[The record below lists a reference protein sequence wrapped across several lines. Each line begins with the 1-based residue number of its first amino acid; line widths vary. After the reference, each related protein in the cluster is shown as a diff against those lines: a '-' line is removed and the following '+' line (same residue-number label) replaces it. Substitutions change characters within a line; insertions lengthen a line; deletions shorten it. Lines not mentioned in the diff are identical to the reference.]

1 MPFNGSGTYS
11 LYTPGNPVVTG
22 NTISST
28 AMNNTLTDL
37 ATALS
42 NTLTKDG
49 QAVAT
54 ANLPLGGFKH
64 TGAGAATASGQYV
77 TYGQSGAVLDTVYT
91 PAGTGAVASTTQT
104 KLRESVSVN
113 DFGADSTGVADST
126 ASIQAALNAG
136 AKAVYVPPGSY
147 KFSTLTMPTTF
158 GFVLF
163 GSGTSSVLIQTGAG
177 IKWPTTGTSPC
188 GYYEGYIRDLSFTG
202 TSGTGNTIDTQYAG
216 GVTLQNLYF
225 GNIPIGFNSIA
236 VNGSP
241 SAEGDKYTHDVRLR
255 NIQIYSS
262 TAGNAG
268 IYMGQYSSDSS
279 IDAFIMNGN
288 SVVPYC
294 IQFAAGATS
303 CSVNNSH
310 PYNALTNIVI
320 GATGATGCTFTNVAF
335 DNVSSG
341 LGDLVSLTGWNNTI
355 FTGCWFEANKAGRSS
370 VTLAN
375 CTATLLTGC
384 RFESAV
390 GGTYAVNETGTSDYT
405 QILGA
410 TFNGS
415 VSNFTNPVFSFTGI
429 HSLSKNATGVTTYG
443 QQFSFVGS
451 TSGTVAAGSTVYLG
465 CNGAQSAY
473 NASAFMVPLP
483 TGIYVLNASIVL
495 TAAPGV
501 GQTYTFTLLN
511 AGSAMTA
518 DAGSANPLVIT
529 GTSTFSGSILIA
541 LSTKST
547 GFVNQFNQLAI
558 QMVSS
563 AGAAVTN
570 VRYAINAVG

>member
-1 MPFNGSGTYS
+1 VYLTGTTTLAS
-11 LYTPGNPVVTG
+11 LYSDNGV
-22 NTISST
+22 
-28 AMNNTLTDL
+28 
-37 ATALS
+37 TALTNPTTS
-42 NTLTKDG
+42 SDTGRLQFYAADGRYDIVCTKSGYTTTTIAD
-49 QAVAT
+49 VLLEDP
-54 ANLPLGGFKH
+54 ANAGDLLYLP
-64 TGAGAATASGQYV
+64 S
-77 TYGQSGAVLDTVYT
+77 
-91 PAGTGAVASTTQT
+91 GTGAVTRGIQG
-104 KLRESVSVN
+104 KLRETVSVT
-113 DFGADSTGVADST
+113 DFGAVGDGTTDDT
-126 ASIQAALNAG
+126 AAIQAALNAG
-136 AKAVYVPPGSY
+136 FKAVYVPLGSF

-163 GSGTSSVLIQTGAG
+163 GSGTSSVLVQTGAG
-177 IKWPTTGTSPC
+177 IKWPSTGTGDN

-202 TSGTGNTIDTQYAG
+202 TNGTGNTIDTQYAG
-216 GVTLQNLYF
+216 GVTLQDLYF
-225 GNIPIGFNSIA
+225 GNIPVGYNSIA
-236 VNGSP
+236 VNGNP
-241 SAEGDKYTHDVRLR
+241 SATGDKYSHDVRLR

-268 IYMGQYSSDSS
+268 IYMGTYSADSV
-279 IDAFIMNGN
+279 IDSFIMNGN
-288 SVVPYC
+288 SIVPYC
-294 IQFAAGATS
+294 IEFAAGSTS
-303 CSVNNSH
+303 CAVSNSH
-310 PYNALTNIVI
+310 PYNALTNIVK
-320 GATGATGCTFTNVAF
+320 GATGAVGCTFTNVSF

-355 FTGCWFEANKAGRSS
+355 FNGCWFEANKAGRSS

-415 VSNFTNPVFSFTGI
+415 VTNFTNPVFSFTGI
-429 HSLSKNATGVTTYG
+429 HSLSKNATGITTYG

-451 TSGTVAAGSTVYLG
+451 TSSAVAAGSTVFLG
-465 CNGAQSAY
+465 CNGAQTAY

-483 TGIYVLNASIVL
+483 TGIYVLNASISV
-495 TAAPGV
+495 TAAPGA

-529 GTSTFSGSILIA
+529 GTSTFNGSILIA

-547 GFVNQFNQLAI
+547 GFAAQFNQLSI

-563 AGAAVTN
+563 AGAAATN
-570 VRYAINAVG
+570 VRYAINAAG